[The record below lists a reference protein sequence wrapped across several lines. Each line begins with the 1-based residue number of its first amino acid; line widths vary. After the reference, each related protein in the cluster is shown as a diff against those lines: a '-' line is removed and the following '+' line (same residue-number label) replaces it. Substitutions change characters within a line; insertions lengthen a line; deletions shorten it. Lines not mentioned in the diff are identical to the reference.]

1 MPWYRLWRQSD
12 NKMFDDKNARDEKHA
27 LELFGQGLGVTLTLT
42 ESPTDAGP
50 PYMMGRIE
58 KEVGWTK
65 KLDISVWEVPPSSN

>member
-12 NKMFDDKNARDEKHA
+12 NKTFDDKNARDEEHA
-27 LELFGQGLGVTLTLT
+27 LELFGQELGVPLTLT
-42 ESPTDAGP
+42 EGPAAP

-65 KLDISVWEVPPSSN
+65 KPDIAVYEKS